1 MEGLLFE
8 ASYKFIVNKNL
19 SVRSRTFEVIRDL
32 NADPAYHQYLLMCKV
47 SPLAPHPQPQT
58 P

>member
-1 MEGLLFE
+1 VEGLLFE
-8 ASYKFIVNKNL
+8 ASYKFIVNKHL

-47 SPLAPHPQPQT
+47 SLLAPHPQPQT